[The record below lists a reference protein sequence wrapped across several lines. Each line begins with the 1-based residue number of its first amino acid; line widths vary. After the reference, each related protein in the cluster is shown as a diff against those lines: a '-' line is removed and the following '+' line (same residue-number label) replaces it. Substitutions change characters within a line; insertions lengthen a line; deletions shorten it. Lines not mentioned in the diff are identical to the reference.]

1 MLGWSMRRPK
11 PPNEAPKLLIDGA
24 IASEPR
30 IVNGLTVRPP
40 KKVNVWLFGLP
51 LLPDFVALPI
61 LSGFGLHRLI
71 RYLNTLQK

>member
-1 MLGWSMRRPK
+1 MPRPR
-11 PPNEAPKLLIDGA
+11 PPGEAPKLLTDGA
-24 IASEPR
+24 ITSEPR

-40 KKVNVWLFGLP
+40 EKFNVWLFGLP

-71 RYLNTLQK
+71 RYLNTLRR